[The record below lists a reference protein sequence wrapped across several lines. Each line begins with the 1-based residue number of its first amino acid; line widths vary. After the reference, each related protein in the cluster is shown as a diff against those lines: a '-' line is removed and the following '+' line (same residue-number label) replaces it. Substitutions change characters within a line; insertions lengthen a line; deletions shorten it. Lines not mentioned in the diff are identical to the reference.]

1 VQDQCSVAVVDH
13 SVDAAKRMV
22 DLVRLA
28 QWRLQVCG
36 VGQIAAVHR
45 CTYADPAFYSHRQ
58 VTVENGIGAKT
69 GRMASLVMLR
79 DRKQ

>member
-1 VQDQCSVAVVDH
+1 
-13 SVDAAKRMV
+13 MV

-28 QWRLQVCG
+28 QWRLQECG
-36 VGQIAAVHR
+36 VGQIAAVQR

-58 VTVENGIGAKT
+58 VTVESGIGAKT
-69 GRMASLVMLR
+69 GRMASLVMLQ